1 MRRTGGE
8 PIVAPSWPRSA
19 DTVAPS
25 TTGARSRECRAEG
38 RGWRFYVVIAAL
50 VLLLI
55 FVIQNSQS
63 VPVEFLFT
71 TIDTPLFFALIVAGA
86 LGARHRLGGA
96 ASTPRRLPRRA
107 LAATG
112 LVGLDIAANGATRAD
127 RRGRRAASGRR

>member
-1 MRRTGGE
+1 
-8 PIVAPSWPRSA
+8 VAAISRYSRAINDRGQIKGVPRK
-19 DTVAPS
+19 
-25 TTGARSRECRAEG
+25 EG

-86 LGARHRLGGA
+86 LGAVIGWA
-96 ASTPRRLPRRA
+96 APR
-107 LAATG
+107 
-112 LVGLDIAANGATRAD
+112 V
-127 RRGRRAASGRR
+127 RRGGHRDER